1 MSTPATPTSDTIL
14 ALPKPRRRWPKRL
27 LLTASFF
34 ALLLLVAVLTT
45 SISLR
50 RAMHTSLPQ
59 LDGDIHIAGLTAPV
73 NVTRDAQGVPSIRAS
88 NLDDL
93 LFAQGYITAQDRLWQ
108 MDALRRHGAG
118 DLAEILGPS
127 ALVHDRRQRTLQL
140 RAAADRALAI
150 LPADQLQQLNA
161 YAHGV
166 NAFITTHPSTLP
178 VEFHLL
184 RYTPEPWTA
193 RDSLLISLVISE
205 DLATDFPQKMNRESL
220 SQHLPAELVADLYP
234 TGSWRD
240 HPPSQQ
246 PVDLTAP
253 TDSVEQIPLDRTQS
267 LATPQDLLHT
277 FDALHATRCDG
288 CRSGSNNWAVAGT
301 HTVSGAPLVSNDMHL
316 SLSAPDIWYEAALH
330 ASGSTPLDV
339 EGFTL
344 PGVPYVIVGR
354 NASVAWSVTNLGADV
369 QDLRI
374 EHLRGTGTNT
384 EFELPDHTWQH
395 AAHHHELIHVR
406 FAHDVDLDVLTTTH
420 TLGAATIETPVIT
433 ALYPSERRALSLSW
447 PVYDPTTVNLPLL
460 SINTAPDAAS
470 LVAAFANFST
480 VALNLVYA
488 DAHTIGYHT
497 IGRVPVRGP
506 AVQHPRPATQFIMP
520 DRVPEED
527 EEDESGS
534 LKYPSDTRIPQS
546 VDARD
551 ARVPQHLDARDAR
564 VPQRFN
570 ARDARIPQHFDTRN
584 ARVPQGF
591 DARDA
596 RIPQRFDPRDARV
609 PQHLDARDAR
619 IPQHFDA
626 RDARVPQGFSLGF
639 HRAAYP
645 MGLQPRRYAF
655 LAAAQLPT
663 QLPAQSTLDYT
674 IGNPISPLP
683 TDALD
688 ASQDWSGYV
697 PYDALPSVINPPSGV
712 LATAN
717 SRITPDNYPYYLAT
731 DWADPYRVERIYK
744 VLTGRNALTPADMLR
759 LQTDVHSDFD
769 LYLAQRLAYAI
780 DETLAHSTAFARNAK
795 QLHQAADLL
804 RDWNGDVTPDSAAAS
819 LISAERTALWPMLLM
834 PQLKRQNP
842 KLKSS
847 LKLLVRLYTWD
858 ERTSALESLLQHTPS
873 RWLPPGVP
881 NWNTLLTTALADG
894 LAASHAPADLRTW
907 RFGSQNHVEIAHPLF
922 GSDGL
927 VSKMLGVPTGTGEQ
941 SIGGEN
947 TTVQAIGPHFGP
959 SERFTADL
967 SSTDAATANLTTG
980 ESGDPASPFYLDQF
994 PSWLHGT
1001 TFPFPLNHP
1010 QTTHTL
1016 TLLPQ

>member
-1 MSTPATPTSDTIL
+1 MH
-14 ALPKPRRRWPKRL
+14 
-27 LLTASFF
+27 AS
-34 ALLLLVAVLTT
+34 L
-45 SISLR
+45 S
-50 RAMHTSLPQ
+50 Q
-59 LDGDIHIAGLTAPV
+59 LDGNIHVVGLTAPV
-73 NVTRDAQGVPSIRAS
+73 TVTRDAQGVPSIRAS

-127 ALVHDRRQRTLQL
+127 LLEHDRRQRTLQL
-140 RAAADRALAI
+140 RAAADRALTI
-150 LPADQLQQLNA
+150 LPADQLHQLNA
-161 YAHGV
+161 YASGV
-166 NAFITTHPSTLP
+166 NAFLTTHATKLP

-184 RYTPEPWTA
+184 RYTPAPWSA

-205 DLATDFPQKMNRESL
+205 DLATGFPQKMNRESL
-220 SQHLPAELVADLYP
+220 SQHLPVDLVADLYP

-277 FDALHATRCDG
+277 FNALHTTQCDA
-288 CRSGSNNWAVAGT
+288 CRSGSNNWAVAGA
-301 HTVSGAPLVSNDMHL
+301 HSASGAPLVSNDMHL
-316 SLSAPDIWYEAALH
+316 GLSAPDIWYEAALH
-330 ASGSTPLDV
+330 AAGNYPLDV

-374 EHLRGTGTNT
+374 EHLRGTGNNT
-384 EFELPDHTWQH
+384 EFELPDHTWQR
-395 AAHHHELIHVR
+395 AAHHREVIHVR

-420 TLGAATIETPVIT
+420 SLGSATIETPIIT
-433 ALYPSERRALSLSW
+433 ALYPSEHRALSLSW

-480 VALNLVYA
+480 VALNLIYA

-497 IGRVPVRGP
+497 IGRIPIRGP
-506 AVQHPRPATQFIMP
+506 AVQHPRPTPQFIMP
-520 DRVPEED
+520 DRIPEED

-534 LKYPSDTRIPQS
+534 MKSG
-546 VDARD
+546 
-551 ARVPQHLDARDAR
+551 HL
-564 VPQRFN
+564 
-570 ARDARIPQHFDTRN
+570 
-584 ARVPQGF
+584 
-591 DARDA
+591 
-596 RIPQRFDPRDARV
+596 
-609 PQHLDARDAR
+609 L
-619 IPQHFDA
+619 
-626 RDARVPQGFSLGF
+626 
-639 HRAAYP
+639 
-645 MGLQPRRYAF
+645 
-655 LAAAQLPT
+655 LASAQLPDQLPT
-663 QLPAQSTLDYT
+663 QTTTDYT

-688 ASQDWSGYV
+688 ATQDWSGYV
-697 PYDALPSVINPPSGV
+697 PYDALPSVINPASGV

-717 SRITPDNYPYYLAT
+717 SRITPDNYPYYLAN

-759 LQTDVHSDFD
+759 LQTDVNSDFD

-780 DETLAHSTAFARNAK
+780 DETLAHSTAFAKDAK
-795 QLHQAADLL
+795 QLHQAADIL
-804 RDWNGDVTPDSAAAS
+804 RSWNGDVTPDSAAAS
-819 LISAERTALWPMLLM
+819 LISAERNELWPMLLT

-847 LKLLVRLYTWD
+847 LKLLVRLYTWG
-858 ERTSALESLLQHTPS
+858 ERTSALEALLQHTPA
-873 RWLPPGVP
+873 RWLPPGIP
-881 NWNTLLTTALADG
+881 NWNTLLTTALAEG
-894 LAASHAPADLRTW
+894 LDKSHAPADLRTW
-907 RFGSQNHVEIAHPLF
+907 SFGSQNHVEIAHPVL

-927 VSKMLGVPTGTGEQ
+927 LSKLLGVPTGTGEQ
-941 SIGGEN
+941 PIGGDN

-967 SSTDAATANLTTG
+967 ISPDATTSNITTG
-980 ESGDPASPFYLDQF
+980 ESGNPASIFYLDQF
-994 PSWLHGT
+994 QPWLHGT

-1010 QTTHTL
+1010 HTTHNL